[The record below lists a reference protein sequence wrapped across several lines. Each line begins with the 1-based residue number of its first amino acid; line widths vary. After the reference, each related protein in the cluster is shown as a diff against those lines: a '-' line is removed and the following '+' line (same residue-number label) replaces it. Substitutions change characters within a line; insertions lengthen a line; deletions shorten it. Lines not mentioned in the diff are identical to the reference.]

1 MKTCIG
7 PFIANSEGFIAMVIA
22 STWRRVI
29 FSLLASSPAIL
40 AAADEPKEPPASA
53 AEARQREAAE
63 VAQALRE
70 SWPDHPEWVDM
81 LTGILEEEPMG
92 PDFGW
97 FRTARTQTRF
107 DWDATRRRYD
117 RDGDG
122 RVSRRE
128 CPADDADFARLD
140 RNHDGAL
147 TAPDFDFSGSSLA
160 PSPGS
165 TLFARV
171 DRDGNG
177 KVTREEFEAFFRA
190 SDGDG
195 QGFLSLSDLQEALA
209 PPPSPPAG
217 SGRPSKATLVRGLF
231 RREIGSLEP
240 GPKLD
245 DSAPDFT
252 LKTNDGKD
260 EVTLSKLIGPRP
272 VVLVFGSST
281 CGPFRSQTGN
291 IEKLYRRYKDR
302 ATFVMV
308 YVREAHPTDGWRTS
322 DNDRPGVVDRVAS
335 TQPRTYDERAEVA
348 RTCGRLLEL
357 SFPMLVDTIDD
368 KAGNLYSGMP
378 GRLYVIDREGKVAFK
393 SGRGPYLFKPAELE
407 QSLILLLREGQP
419 PASHA
424 DASARPV
431 GEPRPTSTVGA
442 GQASN

>member
-1 MKTCIG
+1 MR
-7 PFIANSEGFIAMVIA
+7 N
-22 STWRRVI
+22 R
-29 FSLLASSPAIL
+29 SLRDRTSQVIL
-40 AAADEPKEPPASA
+40 AWVAAALVAADDPKKPPATP
-53 AEARQREAAE
+53 AEAHQREAAE

-97 FRTARTQTRF
+97 FRTAKTQTRF
-107 DWDATRRRYD
+107 GWDATRRRFD

-122 RVSRRE
+122 RVTRQE
-128 CPADDADFARLD
+128 LAANDADFARLD
-140 RNHDGAL
+140 RTHDGIL
-147 TAPDFDFSGSSLA
+147 TPPDFDFSGSALA

-165 TLFARV
+165 MLFGRA

-177 KVTREEFEAFFRA
+177 KVTREELEALFRA
-190 SDGDG
+190 ADSGG
-195 QGFLSLSDLQEALA
+195 QGFLSLSDLQEAFA
-209 PPPSPPAG
+209 PPPAPPSG

-231 RREIGSLEP
+231 RREVGSLEP

-252 LKTNDGKD
+252 LKTNDGKA

-281 CGPFRSQTGN
+281 CGPFRSHTGN

-322 DNDRPGVVDRVAS
+322 DNDRPGVVGVA
-335 TQPRTYDERAEVA
+335 TQQPRTYEERAGVA
-348 RTCGRLLEL
+348 QSCGRMMGLP
-357 SFPMLVDTIDD
+357 FPMLVDTIDD
-368 KAGNLYSGMP
+368 RAGNLYSGMP
-378 GRLYVIDREGKVAFK
+378 GRLYVIDRQGKVAFK

-407 QSLILLLREGQP
+407 QSLILLLQEDQAPGSRAEVAPPPGGRP
-419 PASHA
+419 RPDSTATARPAS
-424 DASARPV
+424 
-431 GEPRPTSTVGA
+431 
-442 GQASN
+442 N

>member
-1 MKTCIG
+1 MMT
-7 PFIANSEGFIAMVIA
+7 
-22 STWRRVI
+22 R
-29 FSLLASSPAIL
+29 SLRDRTSRIIL
-40 AAADEPKEPPASA
+40 AFVAATLVAADDPGRPSA
-53 AEARQREAAE
+53 APSDPGRPSAAPSPSQAHQREAAE

-81 LTGILEEEPMG
+81 LTGILEDEPMG

-107 DWDATRRRYD
+107 GWDATRRRFD

-122 RVSRRE
+122 RLTRQELS
-128 CPADDADFARLD
+128 ASDADFARLD
-140 RNHDGAL
+140 RDRDGVL
-147 TAPDFDFSGSSLA
+147 TPPDFDFSGSSLA

-165 TLFARV
+165 MLFVRV

-177 KVTREEFEAFFRA
+177 KVTREELEGFFRA
-190 SDGDG
+190 ADSGG
-195 QGFLSLSDLQEALA
+195 QGFLSLADLQEAFA
-209 PPPSPPAG
+209 PPPSAPAG
-217 SGRPSKATLVRGLF
+217 TGRPSKAMLVRGLF

-245 DSAPDFT
+245 ESAPDFT

-260 EVTLSKLIGPRP
+260 EVTLSTLIGPRP

-322 DNDRPGVVDRVAS
+322 DNDRPGVVGVAAH
-335 TQPRTYDERAEVA
+335 QPRTYEERAGVA
-348 RTCGRLLEL
+348 RSCGRMMGLA
-357 SFPMLVDTIDD
+357 FPMLVDTIDD
-368 KAGNLYSGMP
+368 RAGNLYSGMP

-407 QSLILLLREGQP
+407 QSLILLLREGQSP
-419 PASHA
+419 ESHA
-424 DASARPV
+424 DTSARPD
-431 GEPRPTSTVGA
+431 GQRRPDPTAAA
-442 GQASN
+442 GQAVN